1 MKSRNLTAGILALSL
16 FILGQTLTASANTRL
31 AFDSSS
37 MDPSGSFVAGVAN
50 SSTVSYT
57 ATVPAGATGIVN
69 SDIQLQRFVDPG
81 LSSPT
86 KTQVGNSVL
95 LTKGSFSVLVTAAG
109 VTLNPADLSMSFIT
123 GNSPIPD
130 YIAVLVASS
139 QGMTGSISY
148 EFGPGSLTRDSSGTP
163 PFVVIQS
170 RTSNSS
176 LTYFVTKN
184 YSGGGSTP
192 SPRAATPAAPI
203 KYSGPEFTELNQ
215 KPALSGTSVSLAGRK
230 LNEISTITVDGKAA
244 KFSDA
249 TDKSLKLELPAGL
262 KPGVYDLVV
271 TTASH
276 GKLTHMNAIRIREEF
291 PPTSLTIRGTGVL
304 SGEEFKKLTA
314 FARTQNPEM
323 NTVTCI
329 VNSGSEGKSFT
340 MARALCGR
348 IAQNNLNIKT
358 TQLEV
363 RSTVESSAVF
373 ARVVFSSVQ

>member
-1 MKSRNLTAGILALSL
+1 MNKLTSRFVATFAVVGLSL
-16 FILGQTLTASANTRL
+16 VMVSPVAHATTTYSIAPGQSPSWDTGVSSNLPFTIGTGGSLSGQRMLFDMTGISTVTFTVVNEDPSANTVNFSN
-31 AFDSSS
+31 AECSFSSS
-37 MDPSGSFVAGVAN
+37 SSKLEETAGGI
-50 SSTVSYT
+50 
-57 ATVPAGATGIVN
+57 AGARVIAT
-69 SDIQLQRFVDPG
+69 
-81 LSSPT
+81 
-86 KTQVGNSVL
+86 
-95 LTKGSFSVLVTAAG
+95 LT
-109 VTLNPADLSMSFIT
+109 
-123 GNSPIPD
+123 
-130 YIAVLVASS
+130 
-139 QGMTGSISY
+139 
-148 EFGPGSLTRDSSGTP
+148 
-163 PFVVIQS
+163 
-170 RTSNSS
+170 
-176 LTYFVTKN
+176 
-184 YSGGGSTP
+184 STP
-192 SPRAATPAAPI
+192 SPNSVNCTLVSTGLIGSQFYVRVPQAPSAVRVSPAIRFWLNNLSSGGSAPRVSANTAPV
-203 KYSGPEFTELNQ
+203 KYSGPEFNELSL
-215 KPALSGTSVSLAGRK
+215 KPVLSGTSTTLEGRK

-244 KFSDA
+244 KLSDA

-304 SGEEFKKLTA
+304 TGEEFKKLTA